1 MEDLKA
7 HLHRRGLGP
16 GAPRHVDF
24 ALPKKEQKR
33 KTHGTHGTLVAMWLD
48 DILVAIAVL
57 AGAIAAVC
65 AWWIVA
71 FALTLAACGLLRRV
85 MPPRRRSTAGV
96 TIVCISDTHGRH
108 RDLDLPPGDVL
119 IHAGDFTKFSL
130 REDAE
135 DFNRWLAEQPFKHKV
150 VVNGNHEH
158 NADWQREVQSIL
170 SNAIVL
176 KNSACSVCGLSVFG
190 ADFCWPMRT
199 ESPIYAQIPKGTDIV
214 IAHGPASGYVDS
226 GHGCSALLWAMGRVR
241 PRLVV
246 SGHIHDGHGLAKG
259 RGALRG
265 TTFVNAANCC
275 DGYSIGWPPISLT
288 V

>member
-7 HLHRRGLGP
+7 HLQRRGLGP
-16 GAPRHVDF
+16 GGSEHAAGATP
-24 ALPKKEQKR
+24 AKKDR
-33 KTHGTHGTLVAMWLD
+33 KLKHGSPVAMWLD
-48 DILVAIAVL
+48 DILVVVALLAGVL
-57 AGAIAAVC
+57 AALLAYWMAALVLT
-65 AWWIVA
+65 VA
-71 FALTLAACGLLRRV
+71 AGGLLRRV
-85 MPPRRRSTAGV
+85 LPPRRAVSVGV
-96 TIVCISDTHGRH
+96 TVVCISDTHGRH
-108 RDLDLPPGDVL
+108 RELQLPMGDVL
-119 IHAGDFTKFSL
+119 IHAGDFTKFSS

-135 DFNRWLAEQPFKHKV
+135 DFNCWLGEQPFAHKV

-158 NADWQREVQSIL
+158 NADWQREVETIV

-176 KNSACSVCGLSVFG
+176 KNSSCNVCGLRVYG

-214 IAHGPASGYVDS
+214 IAHSPAKGYVDG

-246 SGHIHDGHGLAKG
+246 SGHIHDAHGIAMA

-275 DGYSIGWPPISLT
+275 DGYSIGWRPISLI